1 MMPVSVAAMPK
12 LRPMSLKSAMGIN
25 SVVLKINAP
34 IAKATMLNQGFC
46 EAFIVVVLMG
56 IAAIMRKRPYFFKPP
71 HRFRVCPSS
80 RPDLQ

>member
-1 MMPVSVAAMPK
+1 M
-12 LRPMSLKSAMGIN
+12 
-25 SVVLKINAP
+25 
-34 IAKATMLNQGFC
+34 MLNQGFC

>member
-1 MMPVSVAAMPK
+1 
-12 LRPMSLKSAMGIN
+12 
-25 SVVLKINAP
+25 AP
-34 IAKATMLNQGFC
+34 IAKAMMLNQGFC

-56 IAAIMRKRPYFFKPP
+56 IAAIMRKRPSFSKPP